1 MEGAV
6 IKLFSVFGMMGLL
19 FLTGCASSSYKAR
32 LDNREKQAA
41 SSGLYCEWI
50 DGDKHSD
57 IDIEVNLQMAKRCD
71 ANKPFTLT
79 PYKNSSDAN
88 GIMYCCAM
96 RDGEGKVSSGKKS
109 SSSASASAKAT
120 ADGVNAAAPAAPAT
134 KSATPAAKDSSP
146 GGSDDIVE
154 DK

>member
-19 FLTGCASSSYKAR
+19 FLTGCASSAYKAR
-32 LDNREKQAA
+32 LDSREKQAA

-57 IDIEVNLQMAKRCD
+57 IDVEINLAMARRCD
-71 ANKPFTLT
+71 SSKTFTLT

-96 RDGEGKVSSGKKS
+96 RDGESKVSSSKKS
-109 SSSASASAKAT
+109 SSPSTSAKAT
-120 ADGVNAAAPAAPAT
+120 ADGASAAASATSAT

-146 GGSDDIVE
+146 AGSDDIVE